1 MILVWIVGFGVLF
14 LCFFYFTVHQAISVS
29 TQKNRLKKLNNAHPN
44 ADGIQSHAPQRIN
57 KEIGVD
63 SNTIT
68 RHDKVI
74 LSTTKGDIAITLLPE
89 LSPESVAYIHDVVQ
103 TGCDRCTFY
112 RVEKPGIF
120 QGMIKS
126 QSISPTSIKGKC
138 PPEDL
143 AKPQE
148 CPEHDK
154 NCGCHGPL
162 MTKGMV
168 GWAGGGTGPDFFID
182 TYDAPATHWGNQHT

>member
-1 MILVWIVGFGVLF
+1 MILVWIVCLGVVF

-29 TQKNRLKKLNNAHPN
+29 TQKNRLKNLNSAHPN
-44 ADGIQSHAPQRIN
+44 ADGIRIHAPKRIN
-57 KEIGVD
+57 EESEVHVTTV
-63 SNTIT
+63 SHT
-68 RHDKVI
+68 DKVI
-74 LSTTKGDIAITLLPE
+74 LSTTMGDIVITLLPE
-89 LSPESVAYIHDVVQ
+89 LSPESVAYIHDIVQ

-112 RVEKPGIF
+112 RIEKPGIF

-126 QSISPTSIKGKC
+126 ESIPPTTVKGQC

-143 AKPQE
+143 AKPQR